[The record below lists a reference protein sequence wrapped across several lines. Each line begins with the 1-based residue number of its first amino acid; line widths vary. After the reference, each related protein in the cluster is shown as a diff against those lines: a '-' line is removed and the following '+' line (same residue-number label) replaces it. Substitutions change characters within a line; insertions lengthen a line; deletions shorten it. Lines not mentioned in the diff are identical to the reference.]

1 MQDTTH
7 SVAPGTR
14 RRRKK
19 QSPTTQVQASQPPP
33 PVAATGAA
41 SDTRTRAVQA
51 AAGPQS
57 LALRLWVVMR
67 REPALLVSMA
77 YLFVSFIGL
86 WANYWFF
93 RRFDL
98 PILEYMQG
106 GDYLVAGL
114 RDPIYAYAVIGIA
127 LVSVLIVWVEK
138 WRTRHPERVQR
149 LSRHWWGRTLV
160 GKSRLSDGWYMG
172 MSRETGLLV
181 LSFITAMLIVFS
193 YVDARAAGI
202 RAGGGHVVRVS
213 LAGETAP
220 LAGNARLLGTNS
232 SFVFLWWPQQ
242 QRVEALPTAN
252 VSRIES
258 IVAAPSPGKPARSAS
273 RGAAAV
279 APGGKP

>member
-1 MQDTTH
+1 MQDNTH
-7 SVAPGTR
+7 STAPGGK
-14 RRRKK
+14 RKK
-19 QSPTTQVQASQPPP
+19 KPGASQVRSGTSRPP
-33 PVAATGAA
+33 
-41 SDTRTRAVQA
+41 QA
-51 AAGPQS
+51 APLPNAAVASHAVPAPS
-57 LALRLWVVMR
+57 LALRLWAVMR
-67 REPALLVSMA
+67 SEPALMVTTA

-127 LVSVLIVWVEK
+127 LVSALIVWVEK
-138 WRTRHPERVQR
+138 WRVRHPERVRR
-149 LSRHWWGRTLV
+149 LSRRWWGRALV
-160 GKSRLSDGWYMG
+160 GNSRLSSGWYLG

-193 YVDARAAGI
+193 YVDARAKGI

-213 LAGETAP
+213 LAGESVP
-220 LAGNARLLGTNS
+220 LPGSARLLGTNS

-242 QRVEALPTAN
+242 QKVEALPTAN

-258 IVAAPSPGKPARSAS
+258 VLVAAPVTRTKVKS
-273 RGAAAV
+273 AAAK
-279 APGGKP
+279 APVSTTPGSKP